1 MWYDNELTGK
11 QLTEISKGHVAS
23 VSRVKEIEQSWN
35 YIPEDSAIHQNC
47 CENLKLRA
55 VINLSLK
62 D

>member
-1 MWYDNELTGK
+1 VLTGK
-11 QLTEISKGHVAS
+11 QLTEISEGHVAS
-23 VSRVKEIEQSWN
+23 IYRVKEVEKSGN

-47 CENLKLRA
+47 CENLKPRA